1 MDDIIT
7 LDPAEMYELSTYE
20 VNGNVYE
27 ALVAINPHNT
37 GEILHKAAESWTVSD
52 DGKTYTFKLR
62 PNMKFQSG
70 NPVTAADV
78 VYSYQ
83 RLTALNISPA
93 FLIQDLGIT
102 PDNMNDTLKAVD
114 DLTFQM
120 TVDKP
125 YAPSYVINVL
135 CATNFAIVDSKLL
148 KSKEA
153 SRPTAAT
160 TGAMAG

>member
-1 MDDIIT
+1 
-7 LDPAEMYELSTYE
+7 
-20 VNGNVYE
+20 
-27 ALVAINPHNT
+27 
-37 GEILHKAAESWTVSD
+37 
-52 DGKTYTFKLR
+52 
-62 PNMKFQSG
+62 MKFQSG
-70 NPVTAADV
+70 NPLTAADV

-83 RLTALNISPA
+83 RLTALNKAPA

-102 PDNMNDTLKAVD
+102 PDNMKDTLKAVD

-135 CATNFAIVDSKLL
+135 CATNFSIVDSKLL

-153 SRPTAAT
+153 K
-160 TGAMAG
+160 AGRRHQRLGQWLAEDQFGGIRSLRDQAVEAE